1 VPTWWGQLSVI
12 AGVAPHGYSQHEVT
26 ESFIRF
32 PGFEV
37 FEDMVRKLF
46 ASSKVLELD
55 FGVLLQLVQKGSHL
69 ADRLDETISRGAV
82 RGPAPGSGSRV
93 PQDAVL
99 PDGGERVVGPFLVWS
114 RHAGPKLGD

>member
-1 VPTWWGQLSVI
+1 VPTWWGQFKCHRRR
-12 AGVAPHGYSQHEVT
+12 AGALPPHGYSQHEVT
-26 ESFIRF
+26 ESFITF

-55 FGVLLQLVQKGSHL
+55 FGVLLQLAPKGSHL
-69 ADRLDETISRGAV
+69 ADGLDETISQRGAA
-82 RGPAPGSGSRV
+82 RGPAPGSGSHA

-99 PDGGERVVGPFLVWS
+99 PMEVR
-114 RHAGPKLGD
+114 

>member
-1 VPTWWGQLSVI
+1 LP
-12 AGVAPHGYSQHEVT
+12 PHGYSQHEVT
-26 ESFIRF
+26 ESFITF

-55 FGVLLQLVQKGSHL
+55 FGVLLQLAPKGSHL
-69 ADRLDETISRGAV
+69 ADGLDETISQRGAA
-82 RGPAPGSGSRV
+82 RGPAPGSGSHA

-99 PDGGERVVGPFLVWS
+99 PMEVR
-114 RHAGPKLGD
+114 